1 MTTGRNS
8 THADMDI
15 NTHNM
20 GRNVR
25 RKEKKAAIIFGISAL
40 SGNAQTSIQCRKAQP
55 ITEGWFGV
63 SGMA

>member
-1 MTTGRNS
+1 
-8 THADMDI
+8 MDI